1 MPYQVIIFTSHGGLI
16 KQGND
21 EMLFRSSIDRGAT
34 FGDEINLRNSTDLES
49 IDAMIGADNDT
60 VVITWWERNMT
71 FNEPVMR
78 INTDAGQTFGP
89 LLQLSHTGTLCT
101 SSEEQE

>member
-1 MPYQVIIFTSHGGLI
+1 MFTYHGGLI

-34 FGDEINLRNSTDLES
+34 LGDEINLRNSTDLEP

-60 VVITWWERNMT
+60 VVIT
-71 FNEPVMR
+71 
-78 INTDAGQTFGP
+78 
-89 LLQLSHTGTLCT
+89 
-101 SSEEQE
+101 